1 MTILNC
7 DAKTGVCSL
16 PESAEQSASNPQAK
30 TAAPIAAAT
39 VRYIGDPM
47 CSWCWAIAP
56 VLEELLAYCE
66 RHGLNFSV
74 HVGGLRPGG
83 GDAWNPAFKAFLRQ
97 EWQTI
102 HRVSG
107 QPFGFSILETAD
119 FNYDTEPAC
128 RAVVTMKLL
137 QASRSTVLAFF
148 SGIQRQFYVDGADPK
163 AAEFYRALCAEAD
176 VSYETFLKVFL
187 SDEAKDATLQEFQ
200 RCRRWGVR
208 GFPSIILDVNGS
220 VTQLASGYTTSAEL
234 ITRLE
239 SALSDASKTS

>member
-1 MTILNC
+1 MIMLNC
-7 DAKTGVCSL
+7 DAKTGVCTL
-16 PESAEQSASNPQAK
+16 PESDDQSASHQP
-30 TAAPIAAAT
+30 TTSAAPT

-56 VLEELLAYCE
+56 VLKELLAFCE
-66 RHGLNFSV
+66 RRGLNFSV
-74 HVGGLRPGG
+74 HAGGLRPGG
-83 GDAWNPAFKAFLRQ
+83 GDAWSPAFKAFLRE
-97 EWQTI
+97 EWETI

-137 QASRSTVLAFF
+137 QASSQTVLAFF
-148 SGIQRQFYVDGADPK
+148 SGIQQQFYVDGADPK
-163 AAEFYRALCAEAD
+163 AAEFYRALCAEAG
-176 VSYETFLKVFL
+176 VTYETFLKVFL
-187 SDEAKDATLQEFQ
+187 SDEAKEVTLQEFQ

-208 GFPSIILDVNGS
+208 GFPNIILDVNGS

-234 ITRLE
+234 IAKLE
-239 SALSDASKTS
+239 SALSDA

>member
-1 MTILNC
+1 
-7 DAKTGVCSL
+7 
-16 PESAEQSASNPQAK
+16 
-30 TAAPIAAAT
+30 
-39 VRYIGDPM
+39 M

-56 VLEELLAYCE
+56 VLKELLAFCH

-74 HVGGLRPGG
+74 HAGGLRPGG
-83 GDAWNPAFKAFLRQ
+83 GDAWSPAFKAFLRE
-97 EWQTI
+97 EWETI

-128 RAVVTMKLL
+128 RAVVTMKFL
-137 QASRSTVLAFF
+137 QASSQTVLAFF
-148 SGIQRQFYVDGADPK
+148 SGIQQQFYVDGADPK
-163 AAEFYRALCAEAD
+163 AAEFYRALCSEAG
-176 VSYETFLKVFL
+176 VNYETFLKVFL

-208 GFPSIILDVNGS
+208 GFPNIILDVNGL

-234 ITRLE
+234 IAKLE
-239 SALSDASKTS
+239 SALSEP

>member
-1 MTILNC
+1 MLNC
-7 DAKTGVCSL
+7 DAKTGVCTL
-16 PESAEQSASNPQAK
+16 PESDDQSASHQPAT
-30 TAAPIAAAT
+30 TAAPT

-56 VLEELLAYCE
+56 VLKEVLAFCE
-66 RHGLNFSV
+66 RRGLNFSV
-74 HVGGLRPGG
+74 HAGGLRPGG
-83 GDAWNPAFKAFLRQ
+83 GDAWSPAFKAFLRE
-97 EWQTI
+97 EWETI
-102 HRVSG
+102 QRVSG
-107 QPFGFSILETAD
+107 QPFGFSILDAAD

-137 QASRSTVLAFF
+137 QASSQTVLAFF
-148 SGIQRQFYVDGADPK
+148 SGIQQQFYVDGADPK
-163 AAEFYRALCAEAD
+163 TAEFYRALCTEAG
-176 VSYETFLKVFL
+176 VNYETFLKVFL

-234 ITRLE
+234 IAKLE
-239 SALSDASKTS
+239 SALSNA